1 MDDKSRAYNGC
12 VNALIS
18 PSLEEAREAIKRA
31 VETGCTCLLVAECKV
46 RYVGRGSSELGPGQ
60 RLVVLKQDG
69 SVLVHRPF
77 GHEPV
82 NWQPPGS
89 IVSTELAGC
98 RLVVRAARV
107 KPHEELV
114 IEVSRV
120 DLVAWGRLVDESEL
134 AMYGSEEEL
143 RDALVENP
151 SVIEPGLKPVEVE
164 RKTRAGFVDALFLDG
179 QGRFVVVEVK
189 RGTAGVEAVLQLKRY
204 VEALKRELGVD
215 VKGVLV
221 AERLARGARGVL
233 AREGL
238 DFKSVDPKVLS
249 RLRRSARLI

>member
-1 MDDKSRAYNGC
+1 VD
-12 VNALIS
+12 ALLS
-18 PSLEEAREAIKRA
+18 PSLEQAREAVKRA
-31 VETGCTCLLVAECKV
+31 VEAGCTCLLVAECRV
-46 RYVGRGSSELGPGQ
+46 RYKGRASSELGPGQ

-77 GHEPV
+77 GREPV
-82 NWQPPGS
+82 NWQPSGS
-89 IVSTELAGC
+89 IVSTELVGG
-98 RLVVRAARV
+98 RLVVRVARV

-114 IEVSRV
+114 VEVSRV

-164 RKTRAGFVDALFLDG
+164 RKTRAGFVDALFLDSRG
-179 QGRFVVVEVK
+179 ELVVVEVK
-189 RGTAGVEAVLQLKRY
+189 RGTAGVDAVLQLKRY
-204 VEALKRELGVD
+204 VEALKRELGVN
-215 VKGVLV
+215 VRGMLV

-233 AREGL
+233 AKEGL
-238 DFKSVDPKVLS
+238 EFKRVDPKALS
-249 RLRRSARLI
+249 RAKRSARLI

>member
-1 MDDKSRAYNGC
+1 MIRSRARAES
-12 VNALIS
+12 VDALIS
-18 PSLEEAREAIKRA
+18 PSLEQAREAVKRA
-31 VETGCTCLLVAECKV
+31 VEAGCTCLLVAECKV
-46 RYVGRGSSELGPGQ
+46 RYRGRASSELGPGQ

-89 IVSTELAGC
+89 IVSTELAGS
-98 RLVVRAARV
+98 RLVVRAVRV

-114 IEVSRV
+114 VEVSRV
-120 DLVAWGRLVDESEL
+120 DLVAWGRLVDEREL
-134 AMYGSEEEL
+134 AMHGSEEEL
-143 RDALVENP
+143 RDALVEDP
-151 SVIEPGLKPVEVE
+151 SAIEPGLKPVEVE
-164 RKTRAGFVDALFLDG
+164 RRTRAGFVDALFLDG
-179 QGRFVVVEVK
+179 QGRLVVVEVK
-189 RGTAGVEAVLQLKRY
+189 RGTAGVDAVLQLKRY

-215 VKGVLV
+215 VRGVLV

-238 DFKSVDPKVLS
+238 EFKSINPKALS
-249 RLRRSARLI
+249 RAKRSARLI